1 MANPFT
7 GGAAGFSGID
17 YLAPEVAQQQREI
30 QRQQAIAD
38 LLRQQSLENN
48 NQTQVVGG
56 WAIPNSS
63 AGRFSQ
69 LGQALM
75 AGYMQRKID
84 GKQAAV
90 AQQLAER
97 LGGVSYAPASQS
109 SSATAVTQPGTA
121 TTAPIVDGSVSAPPY
136 DSRKVAAPGAAA
148 GGVGP
153 SLQSIMLY
161 NAFGIAPPPKVVE
174 RLMGVEPNKEIVKV
188 DAGNEVKVYAVDPVS
203 GSQTLVTSLSKGVSP
218 DAELGAGVTVRGQD
232 KSAETTRRGQDIGS
246 ADQQRGQNMTAATT
260 TRGQD
265 MDFDAKARTLEAERL
280 RNSPESKAAVATAEA
295 SAKATSDAARQ
306 LPGILE
312 TSQRSINLVNELVK
326 SPDLDKLVGNT
337 SGQLRKLIPGT
348 TEADL
353 QARINEI
360 QGGAFLQAFE
370 SLKGAGQI
378 TEVEGAKATSALT
391 RMSSNQSPA
400 EFKKA
405 ANEYIEVI
413 ENAMKRAKQK
423 AGATV
428 EDLPPPPKRTASPS
442 ATGLT
447 PQENAEMDRLRAQL
461 KALEEERARLGGRQ

>member
-63 AGRFSQ
+63 ASRFSQ

-109 SSATAVTQPGTA
+109 GSATAPMQPGTA
-121 TTAPIVDGSVSAPPY
+121 TSAPIVDGSVTAPSF

-148 GGVGP
+148 GGFGP
-153 SLQSIMLY
+153 SLQSIILY
-161 NAFGIAPPPKVVE
+161 NAMGITPPPKVLE
-174 RLMGVEPNKEIVKV
+174 RFMGVEPNKEIVKV
-188 DAGNEVKVYAVDPVS
+188 DAGNEVNVYAVDPVS
-203 GSQTLVTSLSKGVSP
+203 GAQTLVTSLPKGVSP
-218 DAELGAGVTVRGQD
+218 DADLSAGVTVRGQD
-232 KSAETTRRGQDIGS
+232 KSAETARRGQDIGS

-260 TRGQD
+260 ARGQD

-306 LPGILE
+306 LPGLLE

-378 TEVEGAKATSALT
+378 TEVEGAKATAALT
-391 RMSSNQSPA
+391 RMSSNQSPE

-405 ANEYIEVI
+405 AQEYIGVI
-413 ENAMKRAKQK
+413 QDGMKRAQQK
-423 AGATV
+423 AGVTAKDT
-428 EDLPPPPKRTASPS
+428 PPPPKPTDSSS
-442 ATGLT
+442 APTWT
-447 PQENAEMDRLRAQL
+447 PELQAELEQRRAE
-461 KALEEERARLGGRQ
+461 ARARFGAQK

>member
-48 NQTQVVGG
+48 NQTQVVSG

-109 SSATAVTQPGTA
+109 GSATAVTQPGTA
-121 TTAPIVDGSVSAPPY
+121 TTAPIVDGSVTAPSY

-148 GGVGP
+148 GGFGP

-161 NAFGIAPPPKVVE
+161 NAMGITPPPKVVE

-188 DAGNEVKVYAVDPVS
+188 DAGNEVNVYAVDPVS
-203 GSQTLVTSLSKGVSP
+203 GAQTLVTSLPKGVSP
-218 DAELGAGVTVRGQD
+218 DADLSAGVTVRGQD
-232 KSAETTRRGQDIGS
+232 KSAETARRGQDIGS
-246 ADQQRGQNMTAATT
+246 ADQQRGQNMTAKTAALAAGGNGGFAGTSMEAQANNT
-260 TRGQD
+260 YMRLTLKQQRGE
-265 MDFDAKARTLEAERL
+265 TL
-280 RNSPESKAAVATAEA
+280 SPEEYMALQLATRELSQPKVVGTPESGFNLISAPPLPGAPTPSPAAAPQNSAPPASPAARPDLQPNFPDVRTPGSQPTVTQLSAPTKAPNENQSKAAGF
-295 SAKATSDAARQ
+295 SA
-306 LPGILE
+306 
-312 TSQRSINLVNELVK
+312 
-326 SPDLDKLVGNT
+326 
-337 SGQLRKLIPGT
+337 
-348 TEADL
+348 
-353 QARINEI
+353 
-360 QGGAFLQAFE
+360 
-370 SLKGAGQI
+370 
-378 TEVEGAKATSALT
+378 
-391 RMSSNQSPA
+391 RMQ
-400 EFKKA
+400 
-405 ANEYIEVI
+405 
-413 ENAMKRAKQK
+413 
-423 AGATV
+423 
-428 EDLPPPPKRTASPS
+428 
-442 ATGLT
+442 
-447 PQENAEMDRLRAQL
+447 NAEGIFTATRLESKPTRHKLRGPCQ
-461 KALEEERARLGGRQ
+461 K